1 MWALL
6 LGLSFGQGTVDEE
19 VVVYEDAFARWNDTR
34 WYVEGE
40 VLMPVPLVLG
50 VDRKH
55 ALRTAGTQVRMVLN
69 CNFDHAGKKRAEV
82 DCAIEDISWKALA
95 VSGAPGPRRQALLD
109 ANLQA
114 LDQATSA
121 ATLQLQVRS
130 DGRVTNVDLE
140 GIEARNTQDR
150 LLQEGIRQVL
160 AQAVGGF
167 HLHLRDPGS
176 LPEVVRE
183 RNAKLM
189 QMPSPTASRGSSM
202 LTHSVARHPDGY
214 DVLTTEGSGM
224 VATRLPNPSADETPA
239 RSYRSDAAA
248 DAEVAVMPL
257 SDEGPV
263 SVGDAYKGS
272 LGAEETM
279 GRENADGDGPGVDL
293 GPTGA
298 NVETAQDTIAAN
310 INDAARVLGPEITYE
325 LEARGLAV
333 YDPATGILAERV
345 WWVKGAPTASSAGG
359 TLNTPFRNVGRFQ
372 QLGRDDA
379 PDTGS
384 TELVV
389 WSAGAGSGLSAW
401 VDLDPLP
408 GDQAAR

>member
-6 LGLSFGQGTVDEE
+6 MGLSFGQGTVDEE

-34 WYVEGE
+34 WHVEGE

-55 ALRTAGTQVRMVLN
+55 AVRTAGTQVRMVLA
-69 CNFDHAGKKRAEV
+69 CNVDHAGKKRAEV

-95 VSGAPGPRRQALLD
+95 VSGAPGPRQQARID

-130 DGRVTNVDLE
+130 DGRITNVDLE
-140 GIEARNTQDR
+140 GIEARNSQDR

-160 AQAVGGF
+160 AQAMGGF

-202 LTHSVARHPDGY
+202 LTHTVARHPDGY

-224 VATRLPNPSADETPA
+224 VATRLPNPSADQTE
-239 RSYRSDAAA
+239 RREYRSDEAE
-248 DAEVAVMPL
+248 DIEVALPAGL
-257 SDEGPV
+257 PAG
-263 SVGDAYKGS
+263 AAKGN
-272 LGAEETM
+272 LAEEPSM
-279 GRENADGDGPGVDL
+279 DRESVHEESQAALMAGVDRSDL
-293 GPTGA
+293 EFPEESVEA
-298 NVETAQDTIAAN
+298 NV
-310 INDAARVLGPEITYE
+310 NDAARVLGPEITYE

-389 WSAGAGSGLSAW
+389 WSAAAGSGLSTW

-408 GDQAAR
+408 GDQAAAR